1 MLTPYL
7 RRQLPCGRSPLK
19 YPNRSPIHRRSRGVL
34 WRRGSTT
41 SQFKRPPGGA
51 LLSLGLPAI
60 NLLGGGTAGDLWR
73 RILSHNRVHSETD
86 RDRNPAPGGQS
97 SPLRLKHPLRLMRHT
112 YDTPVWKHLPLR
124 LYPVLEVNPSEGK
137 KAREISTVK
146 KISDEGLAR
155 FIREFKR
162 EQGQQGNPF
171 PSRYHQLE
179 YR

>member
-1 MLTPYL
+1 
-7 RRQLPCGRSPLK
+7 
-19 YPNRSPIHRRSRGVL
+19 
-34 WRRGSTT
+34 
-41 SQFKRPPGGA
+41 
-51 LLSLGLPAI
+51 
-60 NLLGGGTAGDLWR
+60 
-73 RILSHNRVHSETD
+73 
-86 RDRNPAPGGQS
+86 
-97 SPLRLKHPLRLMRHT
+97 MRHT

-146 KISDEGLAR
+146 KISDEDFWPR

-162 EQGQQGNPF
+162 EQEQQGNPF